1 MDIASQIP
9 SLVKDDS
16 LAVRMRASWM
26 LANLCQALVTLHSA
40 SPIQLDLEILQSLV
54 EAGLFAAKDKDRCRP
69 NGVRALGNIFQ
80 ILPGD
85 WIQRETE
92 LWVKEIVGAVLKN
105 VDAGQVKVH
114 LT

>member
-16 LAVRMRASWM
+16 LAVRMRASWV
-26 LANLCQALVTLHSA
+26 LANLCQALVTLDSVT
-40 SPIQLDLEILQSLV
+40 PTQLDLDIIQSLV

-80 ILPGD
+80 ILPD
-85 WIQRETE
+85 QWIQRETE
-92 LWVKEIVGAVLKN
+92 HWVKEIVGAILKN
-105 VDAGQVKVH
+105 VDAGQVKVY
-114 LT
+114 

>member
-1 MDIASQIP
+1 
-9 SLVKDDS
+9 
-16 LAVRMRASWM
+16 M
-26 LANLCQALVTLHSA
+26 LANLCQALVTLHSSA
-40 SPIQLDLEILQSLV
+40 NPTQLDLEILQSLV

-80 ILPGD
+80 ILPGE
-85 WIQRETE
+85 WILKETE
-92 LWVKEIVGAVLKN
+92 HWVKEIVGAVLKN